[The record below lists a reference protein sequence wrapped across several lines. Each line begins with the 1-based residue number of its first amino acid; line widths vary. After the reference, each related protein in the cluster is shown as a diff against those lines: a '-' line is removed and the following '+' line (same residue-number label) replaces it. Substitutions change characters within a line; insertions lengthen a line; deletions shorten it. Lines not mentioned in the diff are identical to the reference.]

1 MLSGWG
7 YTYACGSAA
16 FVPVLEPMGQE
27 ILLTL
32 QVVSGVLFHMCL
44 SRTTFETV
52 QGEEALLN
60 IFSDS
65 HGLICTRSISK
76 PAQGTVPKIACIFF
90 SLSLYAD
97 SFIPDP
103 TCLGNTWRL
112 ASLVRC
118 LGIGA
123 CCQLAAGSLSSSSCT
138 AVLSMC
144 GSPPSWARTESLFL
158 CRIQSYRGCLY
169 VLDKTAGL
177 QTKGKG

>member
-7 YTYACGSAA
+7 HPYTCGSAV

-27 ILLTL
+27 VVLTL
-32 QVVSGVLFHMCL
+32 QVVSGALFHVCL

-60 IFSDS
+60 ISS
-65 HGLICTRSISK
+65 ETRGLICSRSISK

-103 TCLGNTWRL
+103 TCLGKTWGL

-118 LGIGA
+118 LCIIA

-138 AVLSMC
+138 AVPSVC
-144 GSPPSWARTESLFL
+144 GSPPSWAGTESLFL
-158 CRIQSYRGCLY
+158 WRGAELEMVFVCPR
-169 VLDKTAGL
+169 
-177 QTKGKG
+177 